1 MPLKIHAAKGKV
13 EIQAKNNKMQI
24 DAKKDL
30 ELTSSTAKVM
40 IVGKDEVMI
49 SGGGGSYIKLKNGE
63 IILASPKIVRVKA
76 PAMPVGGS
84 DSFVFNGFA
93 KTDKTCIPCKIAELI
108 GRPVNPISGIKVLP
122 DETDFAFDGLV
133 PFVWSRS
140 YFSDLKESWLGSGW
154 RTTLSAKLERKD
166 GRFTY
171 TDNQGR
177 TLICQNWRKMKD
189 RFCLK
194 QNKSSS
200 NESIMAA
207 IKLAVWMGIV
217 DRDSLRYI

>member
-1 MPLKIHAAKGKV
+1 
-13 EIQAKNNKMQI
+13 
-24 DAKKDL
+24 
-30 ELTSSTAKVM
+30 
-40 IVGKDEVMI
+40 
-49 SGGGGSYIKLKNGE
+49 
-63 IILASPKIVRVKA
+63 
-76 PAMPVGGS
+76 MPVGGS

-166 GRFTY
+166 GRFAY

-177 TLICQNWRKMKD
+177 TFDLPELEEDEGQVL
-189 RFCLK
+189 FEAE
-194 QNKSSS
+194 QSSS